1 MIWRSVM
8 IKLIEVV
15 KDIGRISLRD
25 VFVNPKHVVYLRED
39 NLTKN
44 YVNESKNSNFD
55 DNQIFTKLFIQNGSG
70 GTEFVVVGDPSLI
83 ESKLKGK
90 TLLNG

>member
-1 MIWRSVM
+1 M
-8 IKLIEVV
+8 IKLVEVV

-39 NLTKN
+39 NMTKK
-44 YVNESKNSNFD
+44 YVVENRNPNFD
-55 DNQIFTKLFIQNGSG
+55 TNQTFTKLFIQNGSG
-70 GTEFVVVGDPSLI
+70 GTEFVVLGDPALI

>member
-1 MIWRSVM
+1 M
-8 IKLIEVV
+8 IKLVEVV

-39 NLTKN
+39 NLTKK
-44 YVNESKNSNFD
+44 YVNESRNSSFD
-55 DNQIFTKLFIQNGSG
+55 ADQVFTKLFVQNGSS
-70 GTEFVVVGDPSLI
+70 GTEFVVVGDPILI

-90 TLLNG
+90 ILLNG

>member
-1 MIWRSVM
+1 M
-8 IKLIEVV
+8 IKLVEVV

-39 NLTKN
+39 NMTRN
-44 YVNESKNSNFD
+44 YVNENKNSNFD
-55 DNQIFTKLFIQNGSG
+55 ANQSFTKLFIQNGSG
-70 GTEFVVVGDPSLI
+70 GTEFVVVWDPSLI